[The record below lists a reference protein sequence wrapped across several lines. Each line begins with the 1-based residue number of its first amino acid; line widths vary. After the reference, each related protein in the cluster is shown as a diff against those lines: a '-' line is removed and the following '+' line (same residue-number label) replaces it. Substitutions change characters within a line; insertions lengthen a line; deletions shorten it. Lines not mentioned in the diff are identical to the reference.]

1 LPFHLKPEL
10 DQNSQGL
17 NRESLG
23 AAVGRNQK
31 PKRGRTTSFPLIRAI
46 SEIRGFPFVFAL
58 SRLVATRKGPSL
70 MVQMA
75 GILPIFRA

>member
-1 LPFHLKPEL
+1 LPFRLKPEL

-46 SEIRGFPFVFAL
+46 SEIRAFPFVFAL
-58 SRLVATRKGPSL
+58 SRLVATRK
-70 MVQMA
+70 
-75 GILPIFRA
+75 